1 MTSILN
7 KRKEEVDLG
16 HTEGKVTRRQRE
28 TGVMQP
34 QTKQWLEPQEAGR
47 GQGRILTQ
55 SPSRENETVNTLIL
69 DLWPLELREN
79 KILLFQD
86 TKIMVIF
93 YSSPGKLIHWD
104 IF

>member
-1 MTSILN
+1 MGDTLTHSEEGRGKMTA
-7 KRKEEVDLG
+7 
-16 HTEGKVTRRQRE
+16 E

>member
-1 MTSILN
+1 MGDTLTHSEEGRGKMTA
-7 KRKEEVDLG
+7 
-16 HTEGKVTRRQRE
+16 E

-34 QTKQWLEPQEAGR
+34 QTKQWLEPREAGR

-79 KILLFQD
+79 NYGNFLQQ
-86 TKIMVIF
+86 
-93 YSSPGKLIHWD
+93 PW
-104 IF
+104 